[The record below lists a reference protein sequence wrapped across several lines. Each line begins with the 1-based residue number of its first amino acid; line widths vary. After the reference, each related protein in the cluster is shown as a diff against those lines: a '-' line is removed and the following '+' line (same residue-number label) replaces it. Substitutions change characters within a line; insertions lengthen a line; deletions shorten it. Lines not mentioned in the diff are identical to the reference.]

1 MNDDAFKVVYNK
13 ALDIIS
19 RREHS
24 QKELIGKLLN
34 KFSEEEIVNS
44 VINNLVEK
52 NLLNDTRYS
61 EAYVVSRKRKGFGP
75 KKIEMELYAK
85 KIDSILIGNA
95 IEAYESWTENAEN
108 QLKKKFKGV
117 KPTDYQSKMKQKQFL
132 SMNTQAKN
140 PYGCHYFLKL
150 HN

>member
-24 QKELIGKLLN
+24 QKELTGKLLN

-44 VINNLVEK
+44 VINNLVQK

-75 KKIEMELYAK
+75 KKIMYELISRGVIENIAYE
-85 KIDSILIGNA
+85 A
-95 IEAYESWTENAEN
+95 IENEGGWKDAA
-108 QLKKKFKGV
+108 LKAFNKKFKKG
-117 KPTDYQSKMKQKQFL
+117 KAMDFKELNKQKTFL
-132 SMNTQAKN
+132 QNRGFSFEEIDSVFT
-140 PYGCHYFLKL
+140 
-150 HN
+150 

>member
-44 VINNLVEK
+44 VINNLVKK

-61 EAYVVSRKRKGFGP
+61 EVYVVSRKRKGFGP
-75 KKIEMELYAK
+75 KKIMYELIARGVIENIAYK
-85 KIDSILIGNA
+85 A
-95 IEAYESWTENAEN
+95 IENEGGWKDAASKVFN
-108 QLKKKFKGV
+108 KKFKKG
-117 KPTDYQSKMKQKQFL
+117 KAIDFKELNKQKAFL
-132 SMNTQAKN
+132 QNRGFSFEEIDSVFT
-140 PYGCHYFLKL
+140 
-150 HN
+150 

>member
-24 QKELIGKLLN
+24 QKELTGKLLN

-52 NLLNDTRYS
+52 NLLNDSRYS
-61 EAYVVSRKRKGFGP
+61 EAYVVS
-75 KKIEMELYAK
+75 
-85 KIDSILIGNA
+85 
-95 IEAYESWTENAEN
+95 
-108 QLKKKFKGV
+108 
-117 KPTDYQSKMKQKQFL
+117 
-132 SMNTQAKN
+132 
-140 PYGCHYFLKL
+140 
-150 HN
+150 

>member
-1 MNDDAFKVVYNK
+1 MNDDAFKLVYNK

-24 QKELIGKLLN
+24 QKELTGKLLD

-44 VINNLVEK
+44 VINNLVKK

-75 KKIEMELYAK
+75 KKILYELIAR
-85 KIDSILIGNA
+85 GV
-95 IEAYESWTENAEN
+95 IENIACEVIENEGGWKDAA
-108 QLKKKFKGV
+108 LKAFNKKFKKG
-117 KPTDYQSKMKQKQFL
+117 KAMDFKELNKQKTFL
-132 SMNTQAKN
+132 QNRGFSFEEIDSVFN
-140 PYGCHYFLKL
+140 
-150 HN
+150 